1 MDKHVVYLPLVGVLL
16 LLPGCSRKDGIDPG
30 VWNAYRNPVEQSD
43 IQDPCAIEDEG
54 VFYHYSS
61 ELSSGSG
68 ADQVV
73 EYLPA
78 MSSKNLT
85 QWDAATSAFDDLSR
99 PKFISGGKVIC
110 PDIAR
115 VGDRY
120 LLYYSLYVNAD
131 NCGIGVAEAPFAS
144 GPFTDKG
151 ALITA
156 SGSGLKGV
164 ASPSFCTDGKQNYLV
179 FGNFGGIYLV
189 KLSEDGLS
197 VTGTPVMIASATYDA
212 PLLVYRDGSFYLI
225 VTSGTTTGG
234 ASSTCKIR
242 YGRSVHAEGPYLDR
256 SMRDLLDDG
265 GETLVEGSVKFAGP
279 GHPCLVHLKDGSDW
293 LLYNA
298 CDLSAVDRGRTLM
311 LDRLEWAD
319 GWLTVRGKIGSFSAA
334 APTIE
339 S

>member
-1 MDKHVVYLPLVGVLL
+1 MDKHVYLPLLSLL
-16 LLPGCSRKDGIDPG
+16 ALLPGCGQKDTVDPG

-43 IQDPCAIEDEG
+43 IQDPCVIEQDG
-54 VFYHYSS
+54 VFYLYSS
-61 ELSSGSG
+61 EVSSGSG

-73 EYLPA
+73 EYLP
-78 MSSKNLT
+78 SLTSKSLT
-85 QWDAATSAFDDLSR
+85 AWDVATSAFDDLTK
-99 PKFISGGKVIC
+99 PTFIPGGKVLC

-131 NCGIGVAEAPFAS
+131 NCGIGVAEASVAS

-151 ALITA
+151 ALLTA
-156 SGSGLKGV
+156 AGSGLKGV
-164 ASPSFCTDGKQNYLV
+164 MSPSFCTDGTNNYLV

-189 KLSEDGLS
+189 RLSEDGLS
-197 VTGTPVMIASATYDA
+197 VAGTPVMIASETYDA
-212 PLLVYRDGSFYLI
+212 PLLIFRDGQFHLL
-225 VTSGTTTGG
+225 VTSGSATGG
-234 ASSTCKIR
+234 AASTCKIR
-242 YGRSVHAEGPYLDR
+242 YGRSAHAEGPYLDR

-265 GETLVEGSVKFAGP
+265 GDILVDASVKFAGP
-279 GHPCLVHLKDGSDW
+279 GHPCLVRLKDGSDW

-311 LDRLEWAD
+311 LDRIEWSD
-319 GWLTVRGKIGSFSAA
+319 GWASVRGKIGSFSAA
-334 APTIE
+334 APNTE